1 MDKYDIG
8 RNIRIARTMAGLTQ
22 RELADKLGVTW
33 EMISRYET
41 NKVNPFNKI
50 QEISRILKIPLSFL
64 LGETTFKVEDS
75 STPFKQES
83 LQVVPYITNP
93 RKQLF
98 KSTVKIKTL
107 YPIGTNI
114 TDTELKKHFV
124 ISTDKIDSF
133 EDIPICK
140 DSILLV
146 IKKKKYKTNDT
157 VLYSIKK
164 DNKIKLITDLY
175 KHIIHNEYTYVH
187 GKILLLQKHF

>member
-164 DNKIKLITDLY
+164 
-175 KHIIHNEYTYVH
+175 
-187 GKILLLQKHF
+187 GQ